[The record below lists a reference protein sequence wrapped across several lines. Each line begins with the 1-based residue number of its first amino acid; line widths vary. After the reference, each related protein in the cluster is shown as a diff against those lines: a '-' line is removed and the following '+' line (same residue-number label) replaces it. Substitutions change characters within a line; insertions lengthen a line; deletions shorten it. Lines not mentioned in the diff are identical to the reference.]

1 MSLDLRT
8 AQTDHARPAR
18 PSRAARRTKGDGG
31 LAITIFTALVTGVLV
46 WAWIQRDSGVIDPKT
61 GWGYYIGIAGAV
73 LMLALILYPMR
84 KRMRSM
90 RTWGNPANWFRWHMV
105 LGILGPMLII
115 IHSNFRLA
123 STNATVALVAMLIVS
138 GSGVAGRYL
147 YGRIHRGLY
156 GQKLEARG
164 LREEAIGW
172 RQTLGGGLGGG
183 DLGGAHPWS
192 DLLAQFE
199 TRALADTPTVL
210 SAFGRALTIN
220 GQIAGCRRKVTRLID
235 AEIRIDAHANGW
247 SKATIRKR
255 RAEERRKLRIYF
267 KSVRNTATL
276 GVYERLF
283 ALWHVLHVPLF
294 VLLVIT
300 AIIHVVAVHLY

>member
-1 MSLDLRT
+1 MSLDLQS
-8 AQTDHARPAR
+8 AQ
-18 PSRAARRTKGDGG
+18 PSRSTTRHPDSAARVNRRTKGDGG
-31 LAITIFTALVTGVLV
+31 LAITVFTALVTGALI
-46 WAWIQRDSGVIDPKT
+46 WAWMQRDTGLIDPKT
-61 GWGYYIGIAGAV
+61 GWGYNIGIAGAV
-73 LMLALILYPMR
+73 LMLALVLYPMR
-84 KRMRSM
+84 KRMRAM

-105 LGILGPMLII
+105 LGILGPMLIV

-123 STNATVALVAMLIVS
+123 STNATVALVAMLIVA
-138 GSGVAGRYL
+138 GSGIAGRYL

-156 GQKLEARG
+156 GQKLEARS

-172 RQTLGGGLGGG
+172 RQTLGGGLGGS
-183 DLGGAHPWS
+183 HPWT

-199 TRALADTPTVL
+199 SRALSDTDTLV

-220 GQIAGCRRKVTRLID
+220 GRIAGCRRQVTRLID
-235 AEIRIDAHANGW
+235 AEILIDARANGW
-247 SKATIRKR
+247 SKATVRKR
-255 RAEERRKLRIYF
+255 RSEERKKLKTYF
-267 KSVRNTATL
+267 ASVRNTATL

-294 VLLVIT
+294 ILLVIT

>member
-1 MSLDLRT
+1 MSLELRS
-8 AQTDHARPAR
+8 AQ
-18 PSRAARRTKGDGG
+18 PSRAEAPLRANTARANRRTKGDGG
-31 LAITIFTALVTGVLV
+31 VAITVFTTLVTGGLA
-46 WAWIQRDSGVIDPKT
+46 WAWTQRETGLIDPKT

-138 GSGVAGRYL
+138 GSGIAGRYL

-164 LREEAIGW
+164 MREEAIGW
-172 RQTLGGGLGGG
+172 RQALGG
-183 DLGGAHPWS
+183 DLGGSHPWMDILS
-192 DLLAQFE
+192 QFE
-199 TRALADTPTVL
+199 SRAMADTDTL
-210 SAFGRALTIN
+210 FSAFGRALTIN
-220 GQIAGCRRKVTRLID
+220 GRISTCRRKVTRLID
-235 AEIRIDAHANGW
+235 AEILIDAHANGW
-247 SKATIRKR
+247 SKATVRKR
-255 RAEERRKLRIYF
+255 QAEERKKLKTYF
-267 KSVRNTATL
+267 ASVRNTATL

-283 ALWHVLHVPLF
+283 SLWHVLHVPLF
-294 VLLVIT
+294 ILLVIT